1 MQTFQI
7 RNFPDDLKERLRARA
22 AQQDLTMSDYVIQL
36 IRSDLD
42 KPTMAEWLA
51 RVEATVGPH
60 PELNLTGARMI
71 EEARLEAGLDVE

>member
-1 MQTFQI
+1 
-7 RNFPDDLKERLRARA
+7 
-22 AQQDLTMSDYVIQL
+22 MSDYVIQL

-42 KPTMAEWLA
+42 RPTMAEWLA
-51 RVEATVGPH
+51 RVEATMGPH

>member
-51 RVEATVGPH
+51 RVETMPKH

-71 EEARLEAGLDVE
+71 EEARREAGLDVE